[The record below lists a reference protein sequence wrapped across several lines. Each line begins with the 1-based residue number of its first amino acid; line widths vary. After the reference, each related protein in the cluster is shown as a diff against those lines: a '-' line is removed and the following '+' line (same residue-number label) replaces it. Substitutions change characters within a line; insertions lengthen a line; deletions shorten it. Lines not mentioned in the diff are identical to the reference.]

1 MTADEII
8 QKAYLHANRKAIP
21 PAVGT
26 SKYETLLSIVDS
38 MQKLWATEPGVE
50 WDSLYALVS
59 VGSISATDTFPIDTT
74 IQYLSKREG
83 DYAIASNGTSSK
95 TYTIVKPNQLYAYRN
110 NDVVAQ
116 VGRNLKFPSA
126 FSASSSVFGYGLSVP
141 AILYPDDITDGSDVV
156 QVDDPMWLAY
166 MSAYE
171 FVRNDLVKRNTK
183 DDLLAYAEQSMIKM
197 KQANGGQYNTVST
210 PWTPAGE
217 SWI

>member
-1 MTADEII
+1 
-8 QKAYLHANRKAIP
+8 
-21 PAVGT
+21 
-26 SKYETLLSIVDS
+26 